1 MTTVVNTIQIMIALA
16 IWSFVALVLVDVLRH
31 PHRQA

>member
-16 IWSFVALVLVDVLRH
+16 IWSLVALVLVDVLQH